1 LIIDNWLLGRNLNHH
16 LNNNLPNDE
25 RFQSFLNRIIIVSID
40 LANSPK
46 NIKNMFKPKSSLA
59 ILTFW
64 CLTCC
69 IPVRSQTYTPSNR
82 VPVADTTLGT
92 QVTGN
97 NNNFNI
103 TGGLTKGQT
112 TFHSFTDF
120 SVPTNGQANF
130 TNPVGNRDII
140 TRVTGNSFSD
150 INGIVNTNGANFF
163 LINPNGIT
171 FGTGAQLNVG
181 RAFVGS
187 TANGINLVD
196 ANGRTLTFGTNQS
209 GDAPLLSVAPN
220 VLFNVASLNIGTGS
234 GTINNFGTLQTTN
247 NSQYIGLIGGNVN
260 VNGGKIIAPGGRVD
274 IGGLNTAGVVSVNG
288 DGLVFNSA
296 TSVRSD
302 VTITNRSSVSVR
314 ANQTLNPVDPV
325 FFPNAGS
332 PGSSIN
338 ISANRIEVSK
348 SGERYT
354 SDPGD
359 GKINQALG
367 GLDAGLE
374 VNSGTKTGTIGN
386 ISLNATG
393 DVLIQRAALFNLVRS
408 GAQGS
413 ENPGGAIK
421 IVGNNITVT
430 DKSEISA
437 DLYGSGRGGDVDI
450 KALGNFNLV
459 EPKSANSVDI
469 TDRPEKY
476 AESVIAAS
484 TYGRGKSGK
493 VTIAAGGNAVV
504 SDWNTIA
511 STVEPNGA
519 GNSSGITIKAGTL
532 QVLNGGEILTSAA
545 SNNAN
550 QRSDAG
556 DIDIT
561 TTGDITISGSTN
573 PGAFR
578 TRNDAYKP
586 LSSIVSSSFGSGNA
600 GKVTVTTPGKL
611 TVTNRA
617 AIRSQIVE
625 NGNGDSGGININAG
639 ELVLSNFSQISSS
652 LGTYSQLT
660 TDNPKGK
667 AGDITIKTT
676 GNITLNEDSSRDSII
691 FAKIFN
697 DFSPSIIFSSV
708 FGTGTG
714 GKITIETPGK
724 ISIGN
729 RDTIASNVEPNGQGD
744 SKGINIKAGELL
756 LFNEG
761 QILSFA
767 NASQTKTGNAGNI
780 DIKTTGN
787 ITISGK
793 NTRAE
798 ADAIQASGQANSKS
812 LSKISSS
819 SFRQGAAGKIAIDAG
834 GTISLLNRGGITS
847 SGESELIGNIAGDIT
862 ISSKQ
867 LNLDRG
873 DISLAAKNTSAN
885 LKIASQKSISMVN
898 NSSILTNNTNG
909 AAGNITI
916 SSPLMTLDTSTIEA
930 QSQGGSGG
938 NINIFGNDL
947 LLLRRQSRISTNA
960 LSTPQADGNG
970 GNIDINSI
978 LLVALLNED
987 SNITANA
994 TQGAGGKVNIKSQ
1007 GVFGIEFSAQLR
1019 TGISDIT
1026 ATSEA
1031 PGRTGTVNVN
1041 TPGIDPG
1048 KNTTELPTVPT
1059 DPSTQISQVCGASN
1073 RQNKL
1078 TVTGRG
1084 GLPPVANDPLIGD
1097 EIWQD
1102 DRATNS
1108 TSSAKNVTT
1117 PVKLAPPAIG
1127 LIYDGKGRVTLVAAG
1142 EQQQPIGTSTACP
1155 TTKPKK

>member
-1 LIIDNWLLGRNLNHH
+1 ML
-16 LNNNLPNDE
+16 
-25 RFQSFLNRIIIVSID
+25 
-40 LANSPK
+40 K
-46 NIKNMFKPKSSLA
+46 TKSYLA
-59 ILTFW
+59 ILTLI
-64 CLTCC
+64 CLYSF
-69 IPVRSQTYTPSNR
+69 PAQAQTYAPSNR
-82 VPVADTTLGT
+82 TPVADTTLGT
-92 QVTGN
+92 TVSGSN
-97 NNNFNI
+97 NTFNI

-112 TFHSFTDF
+112 IFHSFTDF
-120 SVPTNGQANF
+120 SVPTNGQVNF
-130 TNPVGNRDII
+130 TNPGTNRDII

-171 FGTGAQLNVG
+171 FGPGAQLLNVG
-181 RAFVGS
+181 KAFVGS
-187 TANGINLVD
+187 TANNINLVD
-196 ANGRTLTFGTNQS
+196 GGGRTFTFGTNQG
-209 GDAPLLSVAPN
+209 GDTLLKVSPS

-234 GTINNFGTLQTTN
+234 GAINNFGTLQTTN

-274 IGGLNTAGVVSVNG
+274 LGGLNTDGVVSVNS
-288 DGLVFNSA
+288 DGLVFN
-296 TSVRSD
+296 TTTPVRSD
-302 VTITNRSSVSVR
+302 VTITNGSSVSVR
-314 ANQTLNPVDPV
+314 AKSTLNPVDPV
-325 FFPNAGS
+325 FFPNATS

-348 SGERYT
+348 SGERFT

-367 GLDAGLE
+367 GLDAGLD
-374 VNSGTKTGTIGN
+374 VDSGTKTGTIGN

-393 DVLIQRAALFNLVRS
+393 DILIQRAALFNLVRS
-408 GAQGS
+408 GAQS
-413 ENPGGAIK
+413 SQNPGGGIK
-421 IVGNNITVT
+421 IVGKNITVT

-450 KALGNFNLV
+450 KALGNFSLV
-459 EPKSANSVDI
+459 EPTPTDI
-469 TDRPEKY
+469 IDRPKY

-484 TYGRGKSGK
+484 TYGRGASGK
-493 VTIAAGGNAVV
+493 VTIVAGGNAVV

-511 STVEPNGA
+511 STVEPDGV
-519 GNSSGITIKAGTL
+519 GNSSGIIIKAGTL

-545 SNNAN
+545 SSTTNGQGN
-550 QRSDAG
+550 AG

-561 TTGDITISGSTN
+561 TTGDITISGRNS

-586 LSSIVSSSFGSGNA
+586 LSSIASSSFRSGNA

-617 AIRSQIVE
+617 GIRSQIVE

-639 ELVLSNFSQISSS
+639 ELILSNFSQISSS
-652 LGTYSQLT
+652 LGTYGQPT
-660 TDNPKGK
+660 TDNPKGN

-676 GNITLNEDSSRDSII
+676 GNITLNEDSSLDSII
-691 FAKIFN
+691 FENKVFN

-714 GKITIETPGK
+714 GEVTIETPGK
-724 ISIGN
+724 IAIGN
-729 RDTIASNVEPNGQGD
+729 RDTIASNVEPSGQGD
-744 SKGINIKAGELL
+744 SAGINIKAGELL

-767 NASQTKTGNAGNI
+767 TGIPTKTGNAGNI
-780 DIKTTGN
+780 DIKTTGD
-787 ITISGK
+787 ITIYGK
-793 NTRAE
+793 NSPAA
-798 ADAIQASGQANSKS
+798 ADAIVDSSNNNAKF

-819 SFRQGAAGKIAIDAG
+819 SFRQGAAGNISIDAG

-847 SGESELIGNIAGDIT
+847 SGEVALPGNSAGDIT

-873 DISLAAKNTSAN
+873 DISLAAENTSAN
-885 LKIASQKSISMVN
+885 LKIATQNSISMVN
-898 NSSILTNNTNG
+898 GSSIVTNNNNG
-909 AAGNITI
+909 AAGNITV
-916 SSPLMTLDTSTIEA
+916 SSPLLTLDTSKIDA
-930 QSQGGSGG
+930 QSNGGSGG
-938 NINIFGNDL
+938 SINISGNDL
-947 LLLRRQSRISTNA
+947 LLLRRQSQISTNA
-960 LSTPQADGNG
+960 SSTIQADGNA
-970 GNIDINSI
+970 GNIDIKTI

-987 SNITANA
+987 SDITANA
-994 TQGAGGKVNIKSQ
+994 TKGAGGKINITAQ
-1007 GVFGIEFSAQLR
+1007 GIFGIEFSKIPR
-1019 TGISDIT
+1019 IGISDIT
-1026 ATSEA
+1026 AFSGA
-1031 PGRTGTVNVN
+1031 GQTGTVNIN

-1059 DPSTQISQVCGASN
+1059 DSSTQISQVCGASN

-1078 TVTGRG
+1078 TITGRG
-1084 GLPPVANDPLIGD
+1084 GLPAVATDPLISD

-1102 DRATNS
+1102 DRAIAPTAM
-1108 TSSAKNVTT
+1108 AKNVTT

-1127 LIYDGKGRVTLVAAG
+1127 LVYDGKGRATLVAAG
-1142 EQQQPIGTSTACP
+1142 AQQQPIGLSAACP
-1155 TTKPKK
+1155 ATPQK

>member
-1 LIIDNWLLGRNLNHH
+1 ML
-16 LNNNLPNDE
+16 
-25 RFQSFLNRIIIVSID
+25 
-40 LANSPK
+40 K
-46 NIKNMFKPKSSLA
+46 TKSCLA
-59 ILTFW
+59 ILTLF
-64 CLTCC
+64 CLTGSLS
-69 IPVRSQTYTPSNR
+69 VQAQTYTPSNR
-82 VPVADTTLGT
+82 APVADTTLGT
-92 QVTGN
+92 QVTAS

-196 ANGRTLTFGTNQS
+196 GGGSTFTFGTNQS
-209 GDAPLLSVAPN
+209 GDALLKVAPN

-234 GTINNFGTLQTTN
+234 GAINNFGTLQTTN

-260 VNGGKIIAPGGRVD
+260 VNGGKIVAPGGRVD
-274 IGGLNTAGVVSVNG
+274 IGGLNTPGTVSVNS
-288 DGLVFNSA
+288 DGLVFDSA
-296 TSVRSD
+296 TSFRSD
-302 VTITNRSSVSVR
+302 VTITNGSSVSVR

-325 FFPNAGS
+325 FFPNATS

-393 DVLIQRAALFNLVRS
+393 DILIQRAALFNLVRS

-413 ENPGGAIK
+413 QNPGGGIK

-430 DKSEISA
+430 DSSEISA

-450 KALGNFNLV
+450 KALGNFSLV
-459 EPKSANSVDI
+459 EPSPTDI
-469 TDRPEKY
+469 IDRPKY
-476 AESVIAAS
+476 ANSVIAAS
-484 TYGRGKSGK
+484 TYGSGNSGK

-504 SDWNTIA
+504 SDGNTIA
-511 STVEPNGA
+511 STVEPDGV
-519 GNSSGITIKAGTL
+519 GNSSGIIIKAGTF

-545 SNNAN
+545 SSTTNE
-550 QRSDAG
+550 RGDAG

-561 TTGDITISGSTN
+561 TTGDITISGSKN

-578 TRNDAYKP
+578 DRNDAYKP
-586 LSSIVSSSFGSGNA
+586 LSSIASSSFRSGNA

-617 AIRSQIVE
+617 GIRSQILE
-625 NGNGDSGGININAG
+625 NGSGNSGGINISAG
-639 ELVLSNFSQISSS
+639 ELILANFSQISSS
-652 LGTYSQLT
+652 LGTYGQSPT
-660 TDNPKGK
+660 ANPKGT

-676 GNITLNEDSSRDSII
+676 GNITLNEDSSLDPII
-691 FAKIFN
+691 FKLVEN

-708 FGTGTG
+708 FGTGQG

-729 RDTIASNVEPNGQGD
+729 RDTIASNVEPSGQGD
-744 SKGINIKAGELL
+744 SAGINIKAGELL

-767 NASQTKTGNAGNI
+767 TGISTKTGNAGDI

-787 ITISGK
+787 ITIYGK
-793 NTRAE
+793 NTPAE
-798 ADAIQASGQANSKS
+798 ADAILASGQANSKS

-819 SFRQGAAGKIAIDAG
+819 SFRQGAAGNISIDAG

-847 SGESELIGNIAGDIT
+847 AGDVALTGNSAGDIT

-867 LNLDRG
+867 LTLDRG

-885 LKIASQKSISMVN
+885 LKIATQNSISMVN
-898 NSSILTNNTNG
+898 GSSIITNNANG

-970 GNIDINSI
+970 GNIDINTI

-994 TQGAGGKVNIKSQ
+994 TQGAGGKVNIKAQ
-1007 GVFGIEFSAQLR
+1007 GVFGIEFSEQLR

-1048 KNTTELPTVPT
+1048 KNTTELPAVPT

-1108 TSSAKNVTT
+1108 TSSAKSVTT
-1117 PVKLAPPAIG
+1117 PIKLAPPAIG

-1142 EQQQPIGTSTACP
+1142 AQQQPIGTSTACP
-1155 TTKPKK
+1155 ATKPQK

>member
-1 LIIDNWLLGRNLNHH
+1 MLKTKTCLTILTLICLAG
-16 LNNNLPNDE
+16 NLPA
-25 RFQSFLNRIIIVSID
+25 Q
-40 LANSPK
+40 
-46 NIKNMFKPKSSLA
+46 
-59 ILTFW
+59 
-64 CLTCC
+64 
-69 IPVRSQTYTPSNR
+69 SQTYTPSNR
-82 VPVADTTLGT
+82 PPVADPSLGT
-92 QVTGN
+92 TVSGSN
-97 NNNFNI
+97 NTFTVN
-103 TGGLTKGQT
+103 GGSTKGQT
-112 TFHSFTDF
+112 LFHSFTDF
-120 SVPTNGQANF
+120 SVPTNGRVNF
-130 TNPVGNRDII
+130 TNPTGNRDII

-181 RAFVGS
+181 RAFVGT

-196 ANGRTLTFGTNQS
+196 AGGRTFTFGTNRS
-209 GDAPLLSVAPN
+209 GDTPLLSVAPN
-220 VLFNVASLNIGTGS
+220 VLFNVASLNMGAGS
-234 GTINNFGTLQTTN
+234 GAINNFGTLQTTN
-247 NSQYIGLIGGNVN
+247 TSQYFGLIGGNVN

-274 IGGLNTAGVVSVNG
+274 LGGLSTDGVVSVNSE
-288 DGLVFNSA
+288 GLVFNS
-296 TSVRSD
+296 TTPVRSN
-302 VTITNRSSVSVR
+302 VTITNGSSVSVR

-325 FFPNAGS
+325 FFLNTTS

-348 SGERYT
+348 SGERFKST
-354 SDPGD
+354 TGD
-359 GKINQALG
+359 GQINQALG

-374 VNSGTKTGTIGN
+374 VNSGAKTGTIGN

-393 DVLIQRAALFNLVRS
+393 DILIQRAALFNLVRS
-408 GAQGS
+408 GTQGT
-413 ENPGGAIK
+413 GGGIK
-421 IVGNNITVT
+421 LVGNNITVT
-430 DKSEISA
+430 DSAEISA

-450 KALGNFNLV
+450 RALGNFSLV
-459 EPKSANSVDI
+459 EPSPTGI
-469 TDRPEKY
+469 IDRPAF

-484 TYGRGKSGK
+484 TYGVGNSGK

-504 SDWNTIA
+504 SDRNTIA
-511 STVEPNGA
+511 STVEETGI
-519 GNSSGITIKAGTL
+519 GDSSGIKIDAGTL

-545 SNNAN
+545 PSTTNGRGNAGN
-550 QRSDAG
+550 
-556 DIDIT
+556 IDIT

-573 PGAFR
+573 SGAFR
-578 TRNDAYKP
+578 TRNDAYRP
-586 LSSIVSSSFGSGNA
+586 LSSIASSSLRSGNA

-617 AIRSQIVE
+617 GIRSQILE
-625 NGNGDSGGININAG
+625 NGSGNSGGIVIRAG
-639 ELVLSNFSQISSS
+639 ELVLANFSQISSS
-652 LGTYSQLT
+652 LGTYGQPT
-660 TDNPKGK
+660 TANPRGT
-667 AGDITIKTT
+667 AGDIDIKTT
-676 GNITLNEDSSRDSII
+676 GNITLNEDSSLDPII
-691 FAKIFN
+691 FQLIEN

-708 FGTGTG
+708 FGTGQG
-714 GKITIETPGK
+714 GKIAIETPGK
-724 ISIGN
+724 ISISS
-729 RDTIASNVEPNGQGD
+729 RDTIASNVEPSGQGN
-744 SKGINIKAGELL
+744 SAGINIRAGELL

-767 NASQTKTGNAGNI
+767 TAPQTKTGNAGNI
-780 DIKTTGN
+780 DIKTTGD

-793 NTRAE
+793 NTPAA
-798 ADAIQASGQANSKS
+798 ADAIIATGKANNPFFTTS

-819 SFRQGAAGKIAIDAG
+819 SFRQGAAGKISIDAG
-834 GTISLLNRGGITS
+834 GKISLLNRGGITS
-847 SGESELIGNIAGDIT
+847 AGDVALPGNSAGDIT

-873 DISLAAKNTSAN
+873 DISLAAKNTSAD
-885 LKIASQKSISMVN
+885 LKIAAQNSISMVN
-898 NSSILTNNTNG
+898 DSSIVTNNSNG
-909 AAGNITI
+909 AAGDITI
-916 SSPLMTLDTSTIEA
+916 SSPLLTLDASVIDA
-930 QSQGGSGG
+930 QSNGGSGG

-970 GNIDINSI
+970 GNINIDST

-994 TQGAGGKVNIKSQ
+994 TQGAGGKINIKAQ
-1007 GVFGIEFSAQLR
+1007 GVFGIEFSDRLR
-1019 TGISDIT
+1019 VGISDIT

-1059 DPSTQISQVCGASN
+1059 DSSTQISQVCGDSN

-1078 TVTGRG
+1078 TITGRG
-1084 GLPPVANDPLIGD
+1084 GLPTVATDPLISD

-1108 TSSAKNVTT
+1108 AAKAKNVTT

-1127 LIYDGKGRVTLVAAG
+1127 LVYDGRGRVTLVAAG
-1142 EQQQPIGTSTACP
+1142 VQQQPIGTSTACP
-1155 TTKPKK
+1155 TTSQK

>member
-1 LIIDNWLLGRNLNHH
+1 
-16 LNNNLPNDE
+16 
-25 RFQSFLNRIIIVSID
+25 
-40 LANSPK
+40 
-46 NIKNMFKPKSSLA
+46 
-59 ILTFW
+59 
-64 CLTCC
+64 
-69 IPVRSQTYTPSNR
+69 

-130 TNPVGNRDII
+130 INPVGNRDII

-209 GDAPLLSVAPN
+209 GDALLKVAPN

-234 GTINNFGTLQTTN
+234 GAINNFGTLQTPN
-247 NSQYIGLIGGNVN
+247 DSQYIGLIGGNVN

-274 IGGLNTAGVVSVNG
+274 IGGLNTAGVVSVNT

-302 VTITNRSSVSVR
+302 VTITNGSSVSVR
-314 ANQTLNPVDPV
+314 AKSTLNPVDPV
-325 FFPNAGS
+325 FFPNATS

-354 SDPGD
+354 SRPND
-359 GKINQALG
+359 GKVNRELG
-367 GLDAGLE
+367 GLDAGLD
-374 VNSGTKTGTIGN
+374 VDSGTKTGTIGN

-413 ENPGGAIK
+413 ENSGGGIK

-430 DKSEISA
+430 DESEVSA
-437 DLYGSGRGGDVDI
+437 DLYGSGSGGDVNI
-450 KALGNFNLV
+450 KALGNFSLV
-459 EPKSANSVDI
+459 ESAPTDI
-469 TDRPEKY
+469 IDRPEFAK
-476 AESVIAAS
+476 SVIAAS
-484 TYGRGKSGK
+484 TYGRGNSGK
-493 VTIAAGGNAVV
+493 VTIAVGGNAVV
-504 SDWNTIA
+504 SDRNTIA
-511 STVEPNGA
+511 STVEVTGI
-519 GNSSGITIKAGTL
+519 GDSSGIKIDAGTL
-532 QVLNGGEILTSAA
+532 QVLNGGEILTAA
-545 SNNAN
+545 AANTANERGNAGN
-550 QRSDAG
+550 
-556 DIDIT
+556 IDIT
-561 TTGDITISGSTN
+561 TTGDITISGSKN
-573 PGAFR
+573 PSAFR
-578 TRNDAYKP
+578 ERNDAYRP
-586 LSSIVSSSFGSGNA
+586 LSSVASSSSRSGNASSSFRSSKA

-617 AIRSQIVE
+617 AIRSQILE
-625 NGNGDSGGININAG
+625 NGNGDSGGIDINAG

-652 LGTYSQLT
+652 LGTYTPKTPENPTGFT
-660 TDNPKGK
+660 TDNPKGT

-691 FAKIFN
+691 FANKVFN

-724 ISIGN
+724 ISISS
-729 RDTIASNVEPNGQGD
+729 RDTIASNVEPYGQGD
-744 SKGINIKAGELL
+744 SAGINIKAGELL

-761 QILSFA
+761 QIQSFA
-767 NASQTKTGNAGNI
+767 TASANNINRTGKAGKI
-780 DIKTTGN
+780 DIKTTGD
-787 ITISGK
+787 IKISGK
-793 NTRAE
+793 DTPDA
-798 ADAIQASGQANSKS
+798 ADAIVDKNGKVIF

-819 SFRQGAAGKIAIDAG
+819 SYRSSAAGNISIDAG

-847 SGESELIGNIAGDIT
+847 SGNSPLSDNKAGDIT

-873 DISLAAKNTSAN
+873 DISLAAENKSGD
-885 LKIASQKSISMVN
+885 LKIATQNSISMVY
-898 NSSILTNNTNG
+898 NSSIVTSNKGG
-909 AAGNITI
+909 AAGNTTI
-916 SSPLMTLDTSTIEA
+916 SSPLITLSTSKIDA
-930 QSQGGSGG
+930 QSNGGSGG
-938 NINIFGNDL
+938 SINIFGNDL
-947 LLLRRQSRISTNA
+947 LLLRRNSQISTNA
-960 LSTPQADGNG
+960 SSTAQADGNA
-970 GNIDINSI
+970 GNIDINTV

-987 SNITANA
+987 SDITANA
-994 TQGAGGKVNIKSQ
+994 TQGTGGKVNIKAQ
-1007 GVFGIEFSAQLR
+1007 GVFGIEFSNNIPR

-1026 ATSEA
+1026 ATSER

-1059 DPSTQISQVCGASN
+1059 DPTTQISQVCGASN

-1108 TSSAKNVTT
+1108 TSSAQNVTT
-1117 PVKLAPPAIG
+1117 PIKLAPPAIG
-1127 LIYDGKGRVTLVAAG
+1127 LVYDGKGRVTLVAAG
-1142 EQQQPIGTSTACP
+1142 TQQQPIGTSTACP
-1155 TTKPKK
+1155 AATQKK

>member
-1 LIIDNWLLGRNLNHH
+1 ML
-16 LNNNLPNDE
+16 
-25 RFQSFLNRIIIVSID
+25 
-40 LANSPK
+40 K
-46 NIKNMFKPKSSLA
+46 TKSCLA
-59 ILTFW
+59 ILTLF
-64 CLTCC
+64 CLTGSLS
-69 IPVRSQTYTPSNR
+69 VQAQTYTPSNR
-82 VPVADTTLGT
+82 APVTDTTLGT
-92 QVTGN
+92 QVTGS

-103 TGGLTKGQT
+103 TGGLTTGQT

-120 SVPTNGQANF
+120 SVPTNGQVNF

-196 ANGRTLTFGTNQS
+196 GGGRTFTFGTNQS
-209 GDAPLLSVAPN
+209 GDALLKVAPN

-234 GTINNFGTLQTTN
+234 GAINNFGTLQTTN

-260 VNGGKIIAPGGRVD
+260 VNGGKIVAPGGRVD
-274 IGGLNTAGVVSVNG
+274 IGGLNTPGTVSVNS
-288 DGLVFNSA
+288 DGLVFNS
-296 TSVRSD
+296 TIPLRSD
-302 VTITNRSSVSVR
+302 VTITNGSSVSVR

-325 FFPNAGS
+325 FFPTATS

-348 SGERYT
+348 SGERFK
-354 SDPGD
+354 SVAGD
-359 GKINQALG
+359 GQINQALG
-367 GLDAGLE
+367 GLDGGLE
-374 VNSGTKTGTIGN
+374 VNSGAKAGTIGN
-386 ISLNATG
+386 ISLNATS
-393 DVLIQRAALFNLVRS
+393 DILIQRAALFNLVRS

-413 ENPGGAIK
+413 QNPGGGIK

-450 KALGNFNLV
+450 KALGNFSLV
-459 EPKSANSVDI
+459 EPSPTDI
-469 TDRPEKY
+469 IDRPQF

-484 TYGRGKSGK
+484 TYGVGNSGK

-504 SDWNTIA
+504 SDRNTIA
-511 STVEPNGA
+511 STVEANGI
-519 GNSSGITIKAGTL
+519 GDSSGIKIEAGTL
-532 QVLNGGEILTSAA
+532 QVLNGGEILTQAA
-545 SNNAN
+545 SSTTNE
-550 QRSDAG
+550 RGDAG

-561 TTGDITISGSTN
+561 TTGDITISGSKN

-578 TRNDAYKP
+578 DRNDAYKP
-586 LSSIVSSSFGSGNA
+586 LSSIASSSFRSGNA

-617 AIRSQIVE
+617 GIRSQILE
-625 NGNGDSGGININAG
+625 NGNGDSGGINISAG
-639 ELVLSNFSQISSS
+639 ELILANFSQISSS
-652 LGTYSQLT
+652 LGTYGQST
-660 TDNPKGK
+660 TANPKGT
-667 AGDITIKTT
+667 AGDIKIATT
-676 GNITLNEDSSRDSII
+676 GNITLNEDSSLDPII
-691 FAKIFN
+691 FKLVEN

-708 FGTGTG
+708 FGTGKG

-729 RDTIASNVEPNGQGD
+729 RDTIASNVEPSGQGD
-744 SKGINIKAGELL
+744 SAGINIKAGELL

-767 NASQTKTGNAGNI
+767 TGISTKTGNAGDI

-787 ITISGK
+787 ITIYGK
-793 NTRAE
+793 NTPAE
-798 ADAIQASGQANSKS
+798 ADAILASGQANSKS

-819 SFRQGAAGKIAIDAG
+819 SFRQGAAGNISIDAG

-847 SGESELIGNIAGDIT
+847 AGDVALTGNSAGDIT

-867 LNLDRG
+867 LTLDRG

-885 LKIASQKSISMVN
+885 LKIATQNSISMVN
-898 NSSILTNNTNG
+898 GSSIITNNANG

-970 GNIDINSI
+970 GNIDINTI

-994 TQGAGGKVNIKSQ
+994 TQGAGGKVNIKAQ
-1007 GVFGIEFSAQLR
+1007 GVFGIEFSEQLR

-1048 KNTTELPTVPT
+1048 KNTTELPAVPT

-1084 GLPPVANDPLIGD
+1084 GLPPVANDPLTGD

-1102 DRATNS
+1102 ERATNS

-1117 PVKLAPPAIG
+1117 PIKLAPPAIG

-1142 EQQQPIGTSTACP
+1142 AQQQPIGTSTACP
-1155 TTKPKK
+1155 ATKPQK

>member
-1 LIIDNWLLGRNLNHH
+1 MLKI
-16 LNNNLPNDE
+16 
-25 RFQSFLNRIIIVSID
+25 
-40 LANSPK
+40 
-46 NIKNMFKPKSSLA
+46 KSSLT
-59 ILTFW
+59 ILALL
-64 CLTCC
+64 CLTCYR
-69 IPVRSQTYTPSNR
+69 PAHAQTYTPSNR
-82 VPVADTTLGT
+82 SPVADPSLGT
-92 QVTGN
+92 TVSGS

-130 TNPVGNRDII
+130 ANPVGNRDII

-234 GTINNFGTLQTTN
+234 GAINNFGILQTTN

-274 IGGLNTAGVVSVNG
+274 IGGLNTPGTVSVNS

-302 VTITNRSSVSVR
+302 VTITNGSSVSVR

-348 SGERYT
+348 SGERFT

-359 GKINQALG
+359 GKVNQALG

-374 VNSGTKTGTIGN
+374 VNSGAKTGTIGN

-393 DVLIQRAALFNLVRS
+393 DILIQRAALFNLVRS
-408 GAQGS
+408 GTQGT
-413 ENPGGAIK
+413 GGGIK

-450 KALGNFNLV
+450 KALGNFSLV
-459 EPKSANSVDI
+459 EPSPTDI
-469 TDRPEKY
+469 IDRPKY

-484 TYGRGKSGK
+484 TYGSGNSGK

-504 SDWNTIA
+504 SDRNTIA
-511 STVEPNGA
+511 STVEVTGI
-519 GNSSGITIKAGTL
+519 GESSGIKIDAGTL

-545 SNNAN
+545 PSTTNELGK
-550 QRSDAG
+550 AG

-561 TTGDITISGSTN
+561 TTGDITISGSKS

-578 TRNDAYKP
+578 DRYDAYKP
-586 LSSIVSSSFGSGNA
+586 LSSVASSSSRSGNA

-617 AIRSQIVE
+617 GIRSQILE
-625 NGNGDSGGININAG
+625 NGSGNSGGIHISAG
-639 ELVLSNFSQISSS
+639 ELILANFSQISSS
-652 LGTYSQLT
+652 LGTYGQSPT
-660 TDNPKGK
+660 ANPQGT

-676 GNITLNEDSSRDSII
+676 GNITLNEDSSLDPII
-691 FAKIFN
+691 FKLVEN

-708 FGTGTG
+708 FGTGQG

-729 RDTIASNVEPNGQGD
+729 RDTIASNVEPSGQGD
-744 SKGINIKAGELL
+744 SAGINIKAGELL

-767 NASQTKTGNAGNI
+767 TGIPTKTGNAGDI

-787 ITISGK
+787 ITIYGK
-793 NTRAE
+793 NTPAE
-798 ADAIQASGQANSKS
+798 ADAILANDRANSKS

-819 SFRQGAAGKIAIDAG
+819 SFRQGAAGNISIDAG

-847 SGESELIGNIAGDIT
+847 AGDVALTGNSAGDIT

-885 LKIASQKSISMVN
+885 LKIATQNSISMVN
-898 NSSILTNNTNG
+898 GSSIITNNANG

-970 GNIDINSI
+970 GNIDINTI

-994 TQGAGGKVNIKSQ
+994 TQGAGGKVNIKAQ
-1007 GVFGIEFSAQLR
+1007 GVFGIEFSDRLR

-1048 KNTTELPTVPT
+1048 KNTTELPAVPT
-1059 DPSTQISQVCGASN
+1059 DPTTQISQVCGASN

-1142 EQQQPIGTSTACP
+1142 EQKQPIGTSTACP
-1155 TTKPKK
+1155 STKPQK

>member
-1 LIIDNWLLGRNLNHH
+1 MLKI
-16 LNNNLPNDE
+16 
-25 RFQSFLNRIIIVSID
+25 
-40 LANSPK
+40 
-46 NIKNMFKPKSSLA
+46 KSSLA
-59 ILTFW
+59 IFTLL
-64 CLTCC
+64 CLTCHL
-69 IPVRSQTYTPSNR
+69 PVRAQTYTPSNR
-82 VPVADTTLGT
+82 SPVPDTSLGT
-92 QVTGN
+92 TVSGN
-97 NNNFNI
+97 NNTFTIN
-103 TGGLTKGQT
+103 GGLTKGQT
-112 TFHSFTDF
+112 IFHSFTDF
-120 SVPTNGQANF
+120 SVPTNGQVNF
-130 TNPVGNRDII
+130 TNPANNRDII
-140 TRVTGNSFSD
+140 TRVTGNLFSD
-150 INGIVNTNGANFF
+150 INGKVNTNGANFF

-171 FGTGAQLNVG
+171 FGPGSQLLNVG
-181 RAFVGS
+181 KAFVGS

-196 ANGRTLTFGTNQS
+196 GSGRTLTFGTNQS
-209 GDAPLLSVAPN
+209 GDALLKVSPS
-220 VLFNVASLNIGTGS
+220 VLFNVTSLNIGTGS
-234 GTINNFGTLQTTN
+234 GAINNFGTLQTAN
-247 NSQYIGLIGGNVN
+247 ESQYIGLIGGNVN
-260 VNGGKIIAPGGRVD
+260 FYGGKIIAPGGRVD
-274 IGGLNTAGVVSVNG
+274 IGGLNTDGVVSVNSE
-288 DGLVFNSA
+288 GLVFNS
-296 TSVRSD
+296 TVPTRSN
-302 VTITNRSSVSVR
+302 VTITNGSSVSIR

-325 FFPNAGS
+325 FFPNATS

-348 SGERYT
+348 SGERFT
-354 SDPGD
+354 SNPGD

-367 GLDAGLE
+367 GLDAGLD

-408 GAQGS
+408 GAQGT
-413 ENPGGAIK
+413 GGGIK

-437 DLYGSGRGGDVDI
+437 DLYGGGSGGDVNI
-450 KALGNFNLV
+450 NALGNFSLV
-459 EPKSANSVDI
+459 EPAPIIN
-469 TDRPEKY
+469 RPEF

-484 TYGRGKSGK
+484 TYGGGKSGQ
-493 VTIAAGGNAVV
+493 VTIVAGGNAVV
-504 SDWNTIA
+504 SDRNTIA
-511 STVEPNGA
+511 STVEPDGD
-519 GNSSGITIKAGTL
+519 GSSSGIIIKAGTL

-545 SNNAN
+545 RSTTNKEGNAGN
-550 QRSDAG
+550 
-556 DIDIT
+556 IDIT
-561 TTGDITISGSTN
+561 TTGDITISGSTSL
-573 PGAFR
+573 GALSE
-578 TRNDAYKP
+578 RNDAYKP
-586 LSSIVSSSFGSGNA
+586 LSSIASSSYRSGNA

-652 LGTYSQLT
+652 LGTYGQST
-660 TDNPKGK
+660 TDNPRGT

-676 GNITLNEDSSRDSII
+676 GNITLNEDSSLDPII
-691 FAKIFN
+691 FKLVEN

-708 FGTGTG
+708 FGTGQG
-714 GKITIETPGK
+714 GTVTIETPGK
-724 ISIGN
+724 ISISS
-729 RDTIASNVEPNGQGD
+729 RDTIASNVEPSGQGN
-744 SKGINIKAGELL
+744 SAGINIKAGELL

-767 NASQTKTGNAGNI
+767 TGIPTKTGNAGNI

-793 NTRAE
+793 NTPAE
-798 ADAIQASGQANSKS
+798 ADAIVAAGKAKNESFTTS

-819 SFRQGAAGKIAIDAG
+819 SFRQGAAGKIFIDAG
-834 GTISLLNRGGITS
+834 GTISLVNRGGITS
-847 SGESELIGNIAGDIT
+847 AGDVALPGNSAGDIT

-885 LKIASQKSISMVN
+885 LKIATQNSISMVYG
-898 NSSILTNNTNG
+898 SSIITNNTNG
-909 AAGNITI
+909 AAGNITM
-916 SSPLMTLDTSTIEA
+916 SSPLITLDTSTIDA
-930 QSQGGSGG
+930 QSSGGSGG
-938 NINIFGNDL
+938 NIKIFGNDL

-960 LSTPQADGNG
+960 ISTPQADGNG
-970 GNIDINSI
+970 GNIDIKTI

-994 TQGAGGKVNIKSQ
+994 TKGAGGKINIEAQ
-1007 GVFGIEFSAQLR
+1007 GVFGIEFSEGLR

-1026 ATSEA
+1026 ATSET
-1031 PGRTGTVNVN
+1031 PGRTGTVNIT

-1048 KNTTELPTVPT
+1048 KNTTELPAVPT

-1084 GLPPVANDPLIGD
+1084 GLPPVANDPLISD

-1102 DRATNS
+1102 NRATNP
-1108 TSSAKNVTT
+1108 TSMAKNVTT

-1127 LIYDGKGRVTLVAAG
+1127 LVYDGKGRVTLVAAG
-1142 EQQQPIGTSTACP
+1142 AQTQPIGTSTACP
-1155 TTKPKK
+1155 AAKPQK

>member
-1 LIIDNWLLGRNLNHH
+1 ML
-16 LNNNLPNDE
+16 
-25 RFQSFLNRIIIVSID
+25 
-40 LANSPK
+40 K
-46 NIKNMFKPKSSLA
+46 TKSCLA
-59 ILTFW
+59 ILTLF
-64 CLTCC
+64 CLTGSLS
-69 IPVRSQTYTPSNR
+69 VQAQTYTPSNR

-92 QVTGN
+92 QVTSS

-130 TNPVGNRDII
+130 ANPVGNRDII

-196 ANGRTLTFGTNQS
+196 ANGRTLIFGTNQS
-209 GDAPLLSVAPN
+209 GDALLKVAPN

-234 GTINNFGTLQTTN
+234 GAINNFGTLQTPN
-247 NSQYIGLIGGNVN
+247 DSQYIGLIGGNVN

-274 IGGLNTAGVVSVNG
+274 IGGLNTEGVVSVNS
-288 DGLVFNSA
+288 DGLVFNTT

-302 VTITNRSSVSVR
+302 VTITNGSSVSVR
-314 ANQTLNPVDPV
+314 AKSTLNPVDPV
-325 FFPNAGS
+325 FFPNATS

-354 SDPGD
+354 SRPND
-359 GKINQALG
+359 GKVNRELG
-367 GLDAGLE
+367 GLDAGLD
-374 VNSGTKTGTIGN
+374 VDSGTKTGTIGN

-393 DVLIQRAALFNLVRS
+393 DILIQRAALFNLVRS
-408 GAQGS
+408 RTQGT
-413 ENPGGAIK
+413 GGGIK
-421 IVGNNITVT
+421 LVGNNITVT

-437 DLYGSGRGGDVDI
+437 DLYGSGSGGDVYI
-450 KALGNFNLV
+450 QALGNFSLV
-459 EPKSANSVDI
+459 EPTPPDLI
-469 TDRPEKY
+469 DRPEF

-484 TYGRGKSGK
+484 TYGGGKSGR

-504 SDWNTIA
+504 SDRNTIA
-511 STVEPNGA
+511 STVEANGI
-519 GNSSGITIKAGTL
+519 GDSSGIKIDAGTL
-532 QVLNGGEILTSAA
+532 QVLNGGEILTAA
-545 SNNAN
+545 APSTTNAQGN
-550 QRSDAG
+550 AG

-561 TTGDITISGSTN
+561 TTGDITISGSKS

-578 TRNDAYKP
+578 DRNDAYIP
-586 LSSIVSSSFGSGNA
+586 LSSIASSSFRSGKA

-625 NGNGDSGGININAG
+625 NGSGVSGGISINAG
-639 ELVLSNFSQISSS
+639 ELILANFSQISSS
-652 LGTYSQLT
+652 LGTYGQST
-660 TDNPKGK
+660 TDNPRGT

-676 GNITLNEDSSRDSII
+676 GNITLNEDSSLDPII
-691 FAKIFN
+691 FKLVEN

-708 FGTGTG
+708 FGTGQG
-714 GKITIETPGK
+714 GIVTIETPGK
-724 ISIGN
+724 ISIGS
-729 RDTIASNVEPNGQGD
+729 RDTIASNVEPSGQGN
-744 SKGINIKAGELL
+744 SAGINIKAGELL

-767 NASQTKTGNAGNI
+767 TGPQTKTGNAGNI

-793 NTRAE
+793 NTPAE
-798 ADAIQASGQANSKS
+798 ADAIVAIGKAKNESSTTS

-819 SFRQGAAGKIAIDAG
+819 SFRQGAAGKIFIDAG

-847 SGESELIGNIAGDIT
+847 AGDVELPGNSAGDIT

-873 DISLAAKNTSAN
+873 DISLAAMNTSAN
-885 LKIASQKSISMVN
+885 LKIAAQNSISMVN
-898 NSSILTNNTNG
+898 GSSILTNNANG
-909 AAGNITI
+909 AAGDITI
-916 SSPLMTLDTSTIEA
+916 SSPLITLDKSIVDA
-930 QSQGGSGG
+930 QSSGGSGG
-938 NINIFGNDL
+938 NIKIFGNDL

-960 LSTPQADGNG
+960 ISTPQADGNG
-970 GNIDINSI
+970 GNIDIKTI

-994 TQGAGGKVNIKSQ
+994 TKGAGGKINIEAQ
-1007 GVFGIEFSAQLR
+1007 GVFGIEFSEGLR

-1026 ATSEA
+1026 ATSET

-1059 DPSTQISQVCGASN
+1059 DPTTQISQVCGASN

-1102 DRATNS
+1102 DRATKS
-1108 TSSAKNVTT
+1108 TSSAQNVTT
-1117 PVKLAPPAIG
+1117 PIKLTPPAIG

-1142 EQQQPIGTSTACP
+1142 AQQQQIGTSTACP
-1155 TTKPKK
+1155 ATKPKK